1 MGVTVPPFSEPKVA
15 ENVCSTCFL
24 VTGRGIS
31 HQCTQAAAVD
41 NLICHCLKLGEYA
54 EQITSAIIK
63 KRMESEGIEKG
74 TFFKLKTR
82 GTPISIRVEAPN
94 LKSNRSSKQLS
105 LQTVM
110 ELQVSLELSD
120 NATKKLCSTIR
131 TGLNRRDSV
140 EENIVQ
146 KLENLKE
153 QLDEFYSVEQ
163 VEFISNQNEA
173 IIRDLVYIK
182 NPSDLILHIIK
193 ERGINPC
200 VGFVRVSLDGGG
212 DFLKV
217 VVNIFEEQ
225 ESENKFMNSGVQK
238 VLIIAI
244 VEDIPEKYENLRL
257 VLEKLSLEDVNYYIA
272 FYLKCANVLFGL
284 SSHAGKKACLWC
296 SGECTLDKGT
306 LRTIDNIDSCYE
318 AYIKNGSIRSSM
330 KEFDNIVNKRLI
342 YLNTNKNIVLENL
355 VAPPELHLLI
365 GAVDKIAGFL
375 LTEWD
380 GFDLWL
386 KKHYIVKRGYHGVGW
401 DGNNANKILKLIDE
415 LQLKVQL
422 KVPYL
427 LPVIQSL
434 RTFKSVKEACFGRS
448 LDSNSEH
455 KI

>member
-1 MGVTVPPFSEPKVA
+1 MK
-15 ENVCSTCFL
+15 
-24 VTGRGIS
+24 
-31 HQCTQAAAVD
+31 
-41 NLICHCLKLGEYA
+41 
-54 EQITSAIIK
+54 
-63 KRMESEGIEKG
+63 ESI
-74 TFFKLKTR
+74 F
-82 GTPISIRVEAPN
+82 
-94 LKSNRSSKQLS
+94 
-105 LQTVM
+105 
-110 ELQVSLELSD
+110 
-120 NATKKLCSTIR
+120 
-131 TGLNRRDSV
+131 
-140 EENIVQ
+140 Q

-200 VGFVRVSLDGGG
+200 VGFVQVSLDGGG
-212 DFLKV
+212 GFLKV
-217 VVNIFEEQ
+217 VVNVFEEQ
-225 ESENKFMNSGVQK
+225 ESENKYMNSGVQK

-272 FYLKCANVLFGL
+272 FDLKCTNVLFGL

-306 LRTIDNIDSCYE
+306 LRTIDNINSCYE

-330 KEFDNIVNKRLI
+330 KAFDSTVNKRPI
-342 YLNTNKNIVLENL
+342 YLNTDKNTVLENL

-386 KKHYIVKRGYHGVGW
+386 KKHYMIKRGYHGVGW
-401 DGNNANKILKLIDE
+401 DANNANKILKLIDE
-415 LQLKVQL
+415 LQLEVQL

-427 LPVIQSL
+427 LPVTQCL
-434 RTFKSVKEACFGRS
+434 RTFKSVKEACFGRN
-448 LDSNSEH
+448 LDSDSEH
-455 KI
+455 KISLFKNAFLCLQETAFSLGKTLTVSWKIHIICSHVFPSVKHAGCGLSKYAEQCGVAIHAKFKPTWQRYKCNIDHKDYGDRLKTAVVDFGIKRL